1 MRILYI
7 SQYFYPEICAPSNR
21 AYANAKCLAEKGY
34 DVVVLTEMPNHPKG
48 IILDGYKGK
57 LFCRERME
65 NFWINRVWVF
75 TRVEKNFITRLL
87 SYISF
92 MLFGTIHSLLNW
104 GKYDIVYISSPPL
117 FVAGIGILLK
127 FFFPEIKIVF
137 EVRDLWPESAIALG
151 ELKNKLFISL
161 SKALEKRIY
170 KISEKIIVIS
180 KYIKRQIIKEGF
192 HPEKIKIIYNG
203 TDTEFVR
210 RKEVVSKELFN
221 EYKRLGKFM
230 VVYAGNLG
238 LAQGLDTILKAALQL
253 KKENIL
259 FLFIGSGPK
268 EVQLKQI
275 VNTKNLTNVKF
286 IGEVPRE
293 KIHEYL
299 YLADCG
305 IIPLRRLQLYKG
317 ALPSKIFDYMGC
329 GLPILLGIG
338 GEAQEIVKKSRTGIA
353 FKPDDSE
360 DLAQKILWL
369 KRNPEALK
377 KMASKGKTFV
387 LNNFTREKEAEKL
400 EQELVR
406 VWKAK

>member
-21 AYANAKCLAEKGY
+21 AYANAKCLAEKGH

-48 IILDGYKGK
+48 VILDGYKGK
-57 LFCRERME
+57 LLYRERMD
-65 NFWINRVWVF
+65 NFWINRVWIF
-75 TRVEKNFITRLL
+75 TCKKKNFMTRLL
-87 SYISF
+87 FYISF
-92 MLFGTIHSLLNW
+92 MFLGTIHSLFNW

-161 SKALEKRIY
+161 SKALEKRMY

-180 KYIKRQIIKEGF
+180 KYIKSQIIKEGIY
-192 HPEKIKIIYNG
+192 PGKIKIIYNG
-203 TDTEFVR
+203 TDEKFVKR
-210 RKEVVSKELFN
+210 NEVVTKELFN
-221 EYKRLGKFM
+221 EYKRLGKFL
-230 VVYAGNLG
+230 VVYAGNIG
-238 LAQGLDTILKAALQL
+238 IAQGLDTILKAALRL
-253 KKENIL
+253 NRENIL

-268 EVQLKQI
+268 EVKLKQI
-275 VNTKNLTNVKF
+275 VNTENLNNVKF

-329 GLPILLGIG
+329 GLPILLGIK
-338 GEAQEIVKKSRTGIA
+338 GEAQKIVEKSGTGIT
-353 FKPDDSE
+353 FEPDDSE

-369 KRNPEALK
+369 KRNPEILK
-377 KMASKGKTFV
+377 KMSSKGKTFV
-387 LNNFTREKEAEKL
+387 LNNFNRKKEAQKL

-406 VWKAK
+406 IFKTK